1 MKEGRSEGSQGE
13 VGGGIDEDEE
23 ERELRRAMQEAMRD
37 YCGTT
42 EEDETEFEGT
52 GAIDK
57 VEAVEEED
65 ARPSDGLP
73 VPEFS
78 EISSDLV
85 GLHQPP
91 SHLSLSSSPHSSSI
105 PSNPLQLDEEEQL
118 TSQAISTSPS
128 TSPLFLDSA
137 LEPTSPLLGPSRLP
151 PSSPAP
157 SESFRILPNS
167 DMSLFRRSQ
176 SLSTSLSRLSHRA
189 TLCLSTF
196 YSSAPS
202 TSRDLPEEEKE
213 VLVERV
219 LEDER
224 KGVEEDLERFVKD
237 IKGREEREKDKGE
250 VEKEKE
256 QGWSWFGQQRDLDYK
271 VSSPTLVS
279 AQSTYRSKLRVLR
292 RILQDF
298 NDVSWTSEKGT
309 NAEDFCLACEGLVRL
324 AGMHPLFL
332 HNLSYSLAG
341 TDFRQGLM
349 HRTPCAGIS
358 WVMY

>member
-1 MKEGRSEGSQGE
+1 MKEGRSEGRQGE

-37 YCGTT
+37 YYGTT
-42 EEDETEFEGT
+42 EEDETEFEDT
-52 GAIDK
+52 GDIDK
-57 VEAVEEED
+57 VEAVEEEE
-65 ARPSDGLP
+65 ARSSDRFP
-73 VPEFS
+73 IPEFS

-91 SHLSLSSSPHSSSI
+91 SPLSLSSSPHSSSF
-105 PSNPLQLDEEEQL
+105 PFNPLQLDEEEQL

-128 TSPLFLDSA
+128 TSPVFLESA

-196 YSSAPS
+196 YTSAPS

-213 VLVERV
+213 VLIERV

-224 KGVEEDLERFVKD
+224 KGVEEALERFVKD
-237 IKGREEREKDKGE
+237 IEGREERDKEKGE
-250 VEKEKE
+250 LKED
-256 QGWSWFGQQRDLDYK
+256 QGWSWFGKQKDSDYK

-298 NDVSWTSEKGT
+298 NDVSWTSENGT

-324 AGMHPLFL
+324 AGMLL
-332 HNLSYSLAG
+332 LLSSQSVL
-341 TDFRQGLM
+341 LL
-349 HRTPCAGIS
+349 S
-358 WVMY
+358 

>member
-1 MKEGRSEGSQGE
+1 MQEGRSEGSQGE
-13 VGGGIDEDEE
+13 VGGEIDEDEE
-23 ERELRRAMQEAMRD
+23 EIELKRAMQEAMRD
-37 YCGTT
+37 YYGTT
-42 EEDETEFEGT
+42 EEEETELEDA

-85 GLHQPP
+85 ELQQPP
-91 SHLSLSSSPHSSSI
+91 SPLSLSSSPHSSSI

-118 TSQAISTSPS
+118 TLQAISTSPS
-128 TSPLFLDSA
+128 TSPVFLESA
-137 LEPTSPLLGPSRLP
+137 LEPTSPLLGPSRIP
-151 PSSPAP
+151 PSSPISP
-157 SESFRILPNS
+157 EPLPLLPNS

-176 SLSTSLSRLSHRA
+176 SLSSSLSRLSHRA

-224 KGVEEDLERFVKD
+224 KGVEKDLERFVED
-237 IKGREEREKDKGE
+237 IKGREEREKEKGE
-250 VEKEKE
+250 LEEE

-279 AQSTYRSKLRVLR
+279 AQSTYRSELRV
-292 RILQDF
+292 
-298 NDVSWTSEKGT
+298 
-309 NAEDFCLACEGLVRL
+309 
-324 AGMHPLFL
+324 
-332 HNLSYSLAG
+332 
-341 TDFRQGLM
+341 
-349 HRTPCAGIS
+349 
-358 WVMY
+358 

>member
-1 MKEGRSEGSQGE
+1 MKEGRSEGRQGE

-37 YCGTT
+37 YYGTT
-42 EEDETEFEGT
+42 EEDETEFEDT
-52 GAIDK
+52 GDIDK
-57 VEAVEEED
+57 VEAVEEEE
-65 ARPSDGLP
+65 ARSSDRFP
-73 VPEFS
+73 IPEFS

-91 SHLSLSSSPHSSSI
+91 SPLSLSSSPHSSSF
-105 PSNPLQLDEEEQL
+105 PFNPLQLDEEEQL

-128 TSPLFLDSA
+128 TSPVFLESA

-196 YSSAPS
+196 YTSAPS

-213 VLVERV
+213 VLIERV

-224 KGVEEDLERFVKD
+224 KGVEEALERFVKD
-237 IKGREEREKDKGE
+237 IEGREERDKEKGE
-250 VEKEKE
+250 LKED
-256 QGWSWFGQQRDLDYK
+256 QGWSWFGKQKDSDYK

-324 AGMHPLFL
+324 AGMLL
-332 HNLSYSLAG
+332 LLSSQSVL
-341 TDFRQGLM
+341 LL
-349 HRTPCAGIS
+349 S
-358 WVMY
+358 

>member
-1 MKEGRSEGSQGE
+1 VKEGRSEGRQGE

-37 YCGTT
+37 YYGTT
-42 EEDETEFEGT
+42 EEDETEFEDT
-52 GAIDK
+52 GDIDK
-57 VEAVEEED
+57 VEAVEEEE
-65 ARPSDGLP
+65 ARSSDRFP
-73 VPEFS
+73 IPEFS

-91 SHLSLSSSPHSSSI
+91 SPLSLSSSPHSSSF
-105 PSNPLQLDEEEQL
+105 PFNPLQLDEEEQL

-128 TSPLFLDSA
+128 TSPVFLESA

-196 YSSAPS
+196 YTSAPS

-213 VLVERV
+213 VLIERV

-224 KGVEEDLERFVKD
+224 KGVEEALERFVKD
-237 IKGREEREKDKGE
+237 IEGREERDKEKGE
-250 VEKEKE
+250 LKED
-256 QGWSWFGQQRDLDYK
+256 QGWSWFGKQKDSDYK

-324 AGMHPLFL
+324 AGMLL
-332 HNLSYSLAG
+332 LLSSQSVL
-341 TDFRQGLM
+341 LL
-349 HRTPCAGIS
+349 S
-358 WVMY
+358 